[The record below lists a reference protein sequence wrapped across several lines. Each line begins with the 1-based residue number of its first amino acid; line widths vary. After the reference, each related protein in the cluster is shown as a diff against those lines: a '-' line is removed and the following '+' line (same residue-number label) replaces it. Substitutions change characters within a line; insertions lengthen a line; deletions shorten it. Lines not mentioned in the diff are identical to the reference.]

1 MKQEKIGLQNILNT
15 PITEALPDG
24 DIFFLTFYLKIS
36 ILTDNTMGLCS
47 SEFLDIFPPVS
58 IHLIFALCFG

>member
-47 SEFLDIFPPVS
+47 SEFFLSF
-58 IHLIFALCFG
+58 